1 MAKNKYE
8 TQFSVYK
15 VDYNNSVK
23 YFTENSD
30 IKITSYEQLEEEIY
44 KDIEKILS
52 KKPRTKT
59 SKIED
64 DFFNGLVFKTFH
76 YPSWYGMINKIVID
90 EVVVFLYSNK

>member
-30 IKITSYEQLEEEIY
+30 IKITSY
-44 KDIEKILS
+44 D
-52 KKPRTKT
+52 
-59 SKIED
+59 
-64 DFFNGLVFKTFH
+64 
-76 YPSWYGMINKIVID
+76 
-90 EVVVFLYSNK
+90 VVHGNNDGKFD